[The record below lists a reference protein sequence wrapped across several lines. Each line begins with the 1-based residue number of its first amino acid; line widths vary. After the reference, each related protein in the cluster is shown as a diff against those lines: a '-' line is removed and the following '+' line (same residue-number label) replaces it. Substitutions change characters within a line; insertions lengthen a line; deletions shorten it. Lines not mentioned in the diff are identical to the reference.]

1 MMFPYSLYAFSI
13 KFQLNDLDLSKCIL
27 KVIIIIIII
36 FICVYTYIMIR
47 SPGSD
52 ISLFLLLR
60 FIAILI
66 RFIEL
71 LYRFIELL

>member
-1 MMFPYSLYAFSI
+1 MNLYVVLKYNMAI
-13 KFQLNDLDLSKCIL
+13 ICHKNMLNFLPTVYL
-27 KVIIIIIII
+27 KQNSSR
-36 FICVYTYIMIR
+36 ICVLIR

>member
-1 MMFPYSLYAFSI
+1 MYKALMGDCDILVDSI
-13 KFQLNDLDLSKCIL
+13 KIQQKSHVQI
-27 KVIIIIIII
+27 V
-36 FICVYTYIMIR
+36 R

-71 LYRFIELL
+71 LYHFIELLLRYIEIIIAI

>member
-1 MMFPYSLYAFSI
+1 MVKLNAFRTQWH
-13 KFQLNDLDLSKCIL
+13 KNMKR
-27 KVIIIIIII
+27 KVVVDVIYVQFDMGRI
-36 FICVYTYIMIR
+36 IR